1 MRMFQRKSLDLG
13 WVRAIKVFQLFRLLD
28 AIGDSPF
35 WAGQPTWHP
44 DGYTRSHLPPH
55 LVQKWNES
63 IQQWQKARLGWGT
76 GRNLWACHHFCHTSI
91 VSHGVSMGPMG
102 CLQNLVT
109 CWFQPRLWLE
119 SGNKG
124 SPSWSLKISKCK
136 LCKESTVDV
145 FFFWGYRMSC
155 RSFSLTQVLD
165 LKKKHSNCLLTNM
178 FFFVPFVFEFGPSS
192 SLWVYQSLFASL
204 GVWWPLDDRC
214 FFSCTTQDWSL
225 GRYMFTNMF
234 ARYTYLLI

>member
-109 CWFQPRLWLE
+109 FWFQPRLWLE

-145 FFFWGYRMSC
+145 FFLGGISDVLQIFFSYS
-155 RSFSLTQVLD
+155 SFGLEEKTLQLFVD
-165 LKKKHSNCLLTNM
+165 QHV
-178 FFFVPFVFEFGPSS
+178 FFCALC
-192 SLWVYQSLFASL
+192 LWVWAFKLAMSLSISVCLAGCLMAF
-204 GVWWPLDDRC
+204 GW
-214 FFSCTTQDWSL
+214 
-225 GRYMFTNMF
+225 
-234 ARYTYLLI
+234 